1 MDKDPCGIQV
11 IARAAAILRAVGR
24 ERVSLGTLA
33 RQTGLPRSTVQRIV
47 DALAAENFLE
57 AGEAGVRLGWGLGRL
72 AQISQSDVV
81 RHARPALESLF
92 AATRESVDISARSGT
107 EVSFLDRIISD
118 RELRVVHVINDK
130 RALHTMA
137 NGKAMLS
144 TMADADVER
153 LMGGRLV
160 QLTDSTIVSMPAL
173 LADLANIRTTGFS
186 YDREEHLD
194 GVCAI
199 GTAITVPGLPA
210 YAISIAVPVSRF
222 DAGLEGLKAALRVA
236 QQEIEAGLATLHE
249 IDGDPV
255 PSSAGKAAAL

>member
-33 RQTGLPRSTVQRIV
+33 KQTGLPRSTVQRIV

-72 AQISQSDVV
+72 AQITQSDVV

-118 RELRVVHVINDK
+118 RELRVVHVINEM
-130 RALHTMA
+130 RSLHTMA
-137 NGKAMLS
+137 NGKAMLA

-160 QLTDSTIVSMPAL
+160 RLTDHTIVSMPAL
-173 LADLANIRTTGFS
+173 LAELAEIRATGFS
-186 YDREEHLD
+186 YDREEHLA

-199 GTAITVPGLPA
+199 GVPVKVPGSPA

-222 DAGLEGLKAALRVA
+222 EAGLEDMKDALLVA
-236 QQEIEAGLATLHE
+236 QQEIETGMAALHE
-249 IDGDPV
+249 IDGDPA
-255 PSSAGKAAAL
+255 PA